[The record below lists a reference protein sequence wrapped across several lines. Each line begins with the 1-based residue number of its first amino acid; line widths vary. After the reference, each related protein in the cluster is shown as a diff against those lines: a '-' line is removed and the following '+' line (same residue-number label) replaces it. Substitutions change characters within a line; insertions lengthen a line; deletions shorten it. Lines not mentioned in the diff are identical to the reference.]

1 MNLAASKAVEMIGS
15 VEWEYVFPIEDI
27 KIRIEEQSKMLVG
40 KNNKSKS
47 LKDELDFLKHGGV
60 SVNGQRRNRTII
72 SINEKNVLDKETLID

>member
-40 KNNKSKS
+40 KNNKLKS
-47 LKDELDFLKHGGV
+47 LKDKLDFFQKW
-60 SVNGQRRNRTII
+60 RCFCKWT
-72 SINEKNVLDKETLID
+72 KEE